1 MKSQDNNP
9 RLVVIEGKDKGKIFP
24 LKDGTMVI
32 GRSKA
37 DIVIQDPRISR
48 SHVTIEFDSKSGKI
62 LFTDLRSLN
71 GTIINEELMEKG
83 ELKDGDK
90 LQLGNTIFDCQIGV
104 AEATIAAQPPQ
115 KKKKEKEKEAKK
127 EIPEKN
133 KTEDTSNDFKGT
145 PSIQRVEP
153 KLESSSISI
162 PPEDSEKKKQTKAYA
177 AKDQKVSKNKRVVI
191 LAAALVAIWFLSKMG
206 SNSTSSDP
214 LAERQRIQAL
224 QKDGKLA
231 EAMQAAEKLA
241 KENPEDA
248 NVQYLYADL
257 AFNQNKLEDAI
268 NTLRKTHNLK
278 DFPPLVHVRLAKAY
292 NRGGLANETLE
303 ELKHVDEQLKG
314 EPGKDKEFV
323 TQTAILFSDTK
334 VNPEKVLELARLLK
348 TSLASDSTI
357 GYKLEAGVLLDLKR
371 TEEAVGVLEKGLLI
385 DPKDELIL
393 ERLSFA
399 KLSNKDL
406 PGALKTLQSWIDTSP
421 KATKPLLVMAYL
433 KFNEKEYLAALPFLR
448 NVIQILANNTQD
460 PDYSEALHLTGKI
473 YQEQNQKTE
482 AGQTFQKA
490 CALGFQESCAALQS
504 LSSQAET
511 KSNAP
516 ASLKEPEPATPSV
529 PSTEPVVVP
538 PEDQVPA
545 E

>member
-1 MKSQDNNP
+1 MKSQDHNP

-48 SHVTIEFDSKSGKI
+48 SHVTIQFDSKTGKI

-71 GTIINEELMEKG
+71 GTIINQELMEKG

-104 AEATIAAQPPQ
+104 AEATVPAQTLP
-115 KKKKEKEKEAKK
+115 KKKKESKK
-127 EIPEKN
+127 ESSIKRKEN
-133 KTEDTSNDFKGT
+133 SSVIDFKGS
-145 PSIQRVEP
+145 PSIQRLEP
-153 KLESSSISI
+153 Q
-162 PPEDSEKKKQTKAYA
+162 PEIATSTELSPEIEKKKVTKAYFPSA
-177 AKDQKVSKNKRVVI
+177 PKFSKNARVAVLAGVLIVI
-191 LAAALVAIWFLSKMG
+191 GLLSKM
-206 SNSTSSDP
+206 SSTSSSSDP
-214 LAERQRIQAL
+214 LTEIQKVQQL
-224 QKDGKLA
+224 QKEGKLA
-231 EAMQAAEKLA
+231 EALSSAEKLA
-241 KENPEDA
+241 KENPENA
-248 NVQYLYADL
+248 LAQYLYADL
-257 AFNQNKLEDAI
+257 AYNQNKLEDSI
-268 NTLRKTHNLK
+268 NTLRKAHNLK
-278 DFPPLVHVRLAKAY
+278 DVPPLVHVRLAKAY

-303 ELKHVDEQLKG
+303 ELKHVDLELKG
-314 EPGKDKEFV
+314 ESGKNREFV
-323 TQTAILFSDTK
+323 TQTAILFSETK

-348 TSLASDSTI
+348 TTLANDSTI
-357 GYKLEAGVLLDLKR
+357 GYKLEANVLLDMKR
-371 TEEAVGVLEKGLLI
+371 TDEAIGVLEQGLLI
-385 DPKDELIL
+385 DSKDELLL

-406 PGALKTLQSWIDTSP
+406 PGALKTLQGWIDANP

-433 KFNEKEYLAALPFLR
+433 KFNEKEYLAALPFVR
-448 NVIQILANNTQD
+448 NVTQILASTPQD

-473 YQEQNQKTE
+473 YQEQNQRTE

-504 LSSQAET
+504 LSTPPET
-511 KSNAP
+511 KNNTP
-516 ASLKEPEPATPSV
+516 ASVPEAGQATPSA
-529 PSTEPVVVP
+529 PNNEPIVVP
-538 PEDQVPA
+538 PADQVPA